1 MKDLEKI
8 KSEDLAAQVQDAN
21 PGNFAIEQEVAQLVG
36 ATVPAPTE
44 PSADDAREL
53 GAQLLVFLRRAL
65 LPIRSALRT
74 AVAAI
79 YAHLDSRCTAYT
91 PAAYASYMPH
101 PYDPMGT
108 FVPRTLPNLLQ
119 AITAF
124 SARKI
129 SNGSAP
135 NDGIPDGV
143 SLAHLL
149 CGSYADVAA
158 IVDDNKGWTAR
169 AYLLDLLRSIF
180 PNATKA
186 HLNMSKAIT
195 SLVTA
200 DRGFTDIAFPY
211 LKVAAS
217 GEWNGVFM
225 ACKQDVLEFPEMTH
239 FGYLDESTPD
249 NRDYAVYS
257 GLLNSWSEVK
267 EVLAPKLQYIS
278 TGYFLSTRTNGS
290 PVGVRR
296 LQLGTPKRDYTSV
309 YSGYIQFSGN
319 PKLIDFEICADGGLL
334 SISLNLSSWNP
345 SYVLSDNPTG
355 NDLVTDEGISTN
367 LDQFLHN
374 FREHIA
380 LRLTS
385 NGSGLTLTLSQA
397 VRDAIHAA
405 EATYGIEAIIVTQKG
420 WRIQPDAS

>member
-1 MKDLEKI
+1 MKDIEKI

-79 YAHLDSRCTAYT
+79 YAHLDSRCTDYT
-91 PAAYASYMPH
+91 PAAYAPYSAARRA
-101 PYDPMGT
+101 YDPMGT
-108 FVPRTLPNLLQ
+108 LPARSVANLLT
-119 AITAF
+119 ALTAF
-124 SARKI
+124 APRKI

-149 CGSYADVAA
+149 LSAASADVVK
-158 IVDDNKGWTAR
+158 IDDDNTDWTLTKGN
-169 AYLLDLLRSIF
+169 YVSFLNSQF
-180 PNATKA
+180 PNAEEITMRCKDVNA
-186 HLNMSKAIT
+186 VQTSFTSSTIKKLNIIGAKTIIGALCINLPDGEINAPDLETLTLSGYNNGWVGPIGRVIYMPK
-195 SLVTA
+195 VT
-200 DRGFTDIAFPY
+200 TI
-211 LKVAAS
+211 
-217 GEWNGVFM
+217 NG
-225 ACKQDVLEFPEMTH
+225 
-239 FGYLDESTPD
+239 
-249 NRDYAVYS
+249 YS
-257 GLLNSWSEVK
+257 R
-267 EVLAPKLQYIS
+267 
-278 TGYFLSTRTNGS
+278 YFQGNTNM
-290 PVGVRR
+290 PIERWV
-296 LQLGTPKRDYTSV
+296 LGTLKRLGWSQWGWTGSE
-309 YSGYIQFSGN
+309 SA
-319 PKLIDFEICADGGLL
+319 PRLIDFEICADGGKLAM
-334 SISLNLSSWNP
+334 SLNLNFWTAT
-345 SYVLSDNPTG
+345 YILTDNPTG

-367 LDQFLHN
+367 LDQFLQN
-374 FREHIA
+374 FKEHIA

-385 NGSGLTLTLSQA
+385 NGSGKTLTLSQA

-420 WRIQPDAS
+420 WTLSPAPTA